1 MESTLIRHVW
11 VPLPKSSRP
20 CPQAHNNKRKNM
32 NMVALH
38 VQVGY
43 DQTFS
48 GFGGGLEEQID
59 FQNLIMLT
67 IQRTTHEGFLQS

>member
-1 MESTLIRHVW
+1 
-11 VPLPKSSRP
+11 
-20 CPQAHNNKRKNM
+20 M

-43 DQTFS
+43 NQTFS

-67 IQRTTHEGFLQS
+67 IQHTTHEGFLQS